1 MYMAYDIAEIDLGE
15 THHFKDESK
24 LGLRGQY
31 FVGMFQRGLP
41 KYHGVGRIVT
51 EDNSLYEGMIAEGH
65 ACGFG
70 RLILATGVHFVGYF
84 RDGKMNGL
92 AAKYNADNAFLAA
105 DTYIDG

>member
-1 MYMAYDIAEIDLGE
+1 MYATHDIAEIELGE

-41 KYHGVGRIVT
+41 KYHGVGRILT
-51 EDNSLYEGMIAEGH
+51 EDNCLYEGMIAESQ

-70 RLILATGVHFVGYF
+70 RLILATGVHLVGYF

-92 AAKYNADNAFLAA
+92 AAKYDAENTFVAA
-105 DTYIDG
+105 ETYIDG